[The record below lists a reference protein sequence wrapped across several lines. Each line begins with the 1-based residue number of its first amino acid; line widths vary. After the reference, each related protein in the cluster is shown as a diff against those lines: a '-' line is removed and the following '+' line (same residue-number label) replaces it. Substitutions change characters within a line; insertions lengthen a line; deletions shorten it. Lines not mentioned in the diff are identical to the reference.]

1 MTDASYEELYNRF
14 TEYTIKDD
22 KLKELEKL

>member
-14 TEYTIKDD
+14 TEYKIKDD
-22 KLKELEKL
+22 RLKKIEKS